1 MISKEDLKLGSVE
14 RTMFITMMARARETL
29 REDGIISDRYA
40 VEMYEK
46 IKDIFPTEKGDWKS
60 ETGVVVRT
68 VILDGYIR
76 GFIEKN
82 PEGLYQRRRG
92 A

>member
-40 VEMYEK
+40 VEMYGKAKPVLSCEPLFWT
-46 IKDIFPTEKGDWKS
+46 DTSGDS
-60 ETGVVVRT
+60 
-68 VILDGYIR
+68 
-76 GFIEKN
+76 
-82 PEGLYQRRRG
+82 
-92 A
+92 

>member
-46 IKDIFPTEKGDWKS
+46 IKDIFPTEKGD
-60 ETGVVVRT
+60 
-68 VILDGYIR
+68 
-76 GFIEKN
+76 
-82 PEGLYQRRRG
+82 
-92 A
+92 